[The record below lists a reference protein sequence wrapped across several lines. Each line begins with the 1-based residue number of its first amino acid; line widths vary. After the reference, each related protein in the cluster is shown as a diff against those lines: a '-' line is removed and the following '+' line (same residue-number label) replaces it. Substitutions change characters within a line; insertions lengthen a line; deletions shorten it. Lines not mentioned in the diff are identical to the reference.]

1 VEEERDM
8 GTEVD
13 PSQLAAMALL
23 ARGLHPCI
31 VEVDEEGREV
41 DKWGRIVRRSDKPRQ
56 PPS

>member
-1 VEEERDM
+1 MDAERDT

-41 DKWGRIVRRSDKPRQ
+41 DKWGNFVASPVEEERRG
-56 PPS
+56 